1 MQLVLF
7 VISAFFSDYIII
19 MYGLMFIIIIHMYI
33 QYKHYSLLLEDK
45 GTFSIIII
53 ITLIMLM
60 LSLIHLIGIQLI
72 RISGSKQLQRF

>member
-1 MQLVLF
+1 MQLVFF

-33 QYKHYSLLLEDK
+33 QYIEYKHYSLLLEDK

-53 ITLIMLM
+53 IMLIMLM
-60 LSLIHLIGIQLI
+60 LIPG
-72 RISGSKQLQRF
+72 